1 MANDTPGP
9 GPAIRPTWAQSNRAV
24 PRRVVRPLQ
33 EFLESST
40 SGGILLVA
48 AAVVALIWANSP
60 LADSYVRLWHTP
72 ISLGVGSWTV
82 SDSLRAWVNDGLMS
96 FFFLVV
102 GLEIKREVLI
112 GELRDVRAAAL
123 PVIAAVAGMVVP
135 ALIYLFVNSGG
146 AGSRGWAIAMPT
158 DIAFTLG
165 ILALA
170 VRNAPV
176 GLRAFVLTLAIVD
189 DIFTVVVIAVFYPS
203 VIRFS
208 ALLLAIGVTGVMI
221 LLRRIGVRSMAVF
234 AALGVAMW
242 LSLDAS
248 GVEPALAGVVFGLLT
263 PAFPLQRPR
272 HVSEEAIRVADETVD
287 EPDPPDADAHWWL
300 RLAWLSKE
308 AVSPLA
314 RMEHLLLPMTT
325 IVVLPLFALANAGI
339 RLSADAVA
347 DALTSPV
354 TLGVV
359 VGHVVGKIVGIGGAV
374 WLAVRLGIG
383 RLPDGTRLGTM
394 FAVAAAAGVAFT
406 VSLFVAD
413 VAFVGQP
420 GMVEQAKIGIL
431 LTAIVAGPIGF
442 VWLRRT
448 TGTASAEAA
457 E

>member
-1 MANDTPGP
+1 M
-9 GPAIRPTWAQSNRAV
+9 
-24 PRRVVRPLQ
+24 
-33 EFLESST
+33 
-40 SGGILLVA
+40 
-48 AAVVALIWANSP
+48 
-60 LADSYVRLWHTP
+60 
-72 ISLGVGSWTV
+72 
-82 SDSLRAWVNDGLMS
+82 
-96 FFFLVV
+96 
-102 GLEIKREVLI
+102 
-112 GELRDVRAAAL
+112 
-123 PVIAAVAGMVVP
+123 
-135 ALIYLFVNSGG
+135 
-146 AGSRGWAIAMPT
+146 
-158 DIAFTLG
+158 
-165 ILALA
+165 
-170 VRNAPV
+170 
-176 GLRAFVLTLAIVD
+176 LTLAIVD